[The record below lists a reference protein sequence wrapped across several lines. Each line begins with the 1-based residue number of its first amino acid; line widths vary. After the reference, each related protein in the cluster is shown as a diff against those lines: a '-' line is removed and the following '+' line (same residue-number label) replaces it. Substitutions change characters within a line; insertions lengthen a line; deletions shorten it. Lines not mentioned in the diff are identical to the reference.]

1 MGEKLDVTQQC
12 ALAAQKANSIL
23 ACIKR
28 GVANRLREVF
38 LPLYSAFMRPPPGV
52 PCPGGQSSALKRHG
66 PVEVNT
72 EEGHQ
77 DGQRDEALLQCRQAE
92 TAGVLQPGEGS
103 KETSL
108 PPSNT

>member
-12 ALAAQKANSIL
+12 ALAAQKANGVL

-52 PCPGGQSSALKRHG
+52 TMSRWAVLS
-66 PVEVNT
+66 T
-72 EEGHQ
+72 EKTWT
-77 DGQRDEALLQCRQAE
+77 C
-92 TAGVLQPGEGS
+92 
-103 KETSL
+103 
-108 PPSNT
+108 